1 MEAVY
6 QNKIMNKLLLALLV
20 LLGLQ
25 TQAQVNYCDSI
36 SYSTSSTLNYPLGI
50 AGSISTLDSSAT
62 TSWIWTVCNSD
73 MCYSGSGQ
81 WAYFPQVSP
90 TDTLKVCYD
99 VIIDING
106 MTYACS
112 KCDTLI
118 YNQNSYQWEVSS
130 AQPLGF
136 AELELNTPDDGKTYD
151 LLGREIFEV
160 PKGTIYIKN
169 RKKFI
174 K

>member
-1 MEAVY
+1 M
-6 QNKIMNKLLLALLV
+6 KKLLLALLV

-25 TQAQVNYCDSI
+25 TKAQINFCDSI
-36 SYSTSSTLNYPLGI
+36 SYTTTSTINYPLIVSGVANI
-50 AGSISTLDSSAT
+50 PGTV
-62 TSWIWTVCNSD
+62 SWNWIVCNSNL
-73 MCYSGSGQ
+73 CYSSSGVN
-81 WAYFPQVSP
+81 ASFGQVSL

-99 VIIDING
+99 VLIDINS

-112 KCDTLI
+112 SCDSLV
-118 YNQNSYQWEVSS
+118 YNPNSYQWEKMS
-130 AQPLGF
+130 ALPTLI
-136 AELELNTPDDGKTYD
+136 EEVDIYSKKCLKMYD
-151 LLGREIFEV
+151 LLGRELFEV

>member
-1 MEAVY
+1 M
-6 QNKIMNKLLLALLV
+6 KKLLLALLV

-25 TQAQVNYCDSI
+25 TKAQINFCDSI
-36 SYSTSSTLNYPLGI
+36 SYTTTSTINYPLIVSGVANIPGI
-50 AGSISTLDSSAT
+50 V
-62 TSWIWTVCNSD
+62 SWSWTICNSNL
-73 MCYSGSGQ
+73 CYSSSGVN
-81 WAYFPQVSP
+81 ASFGQVSL

-112 KCDTLI
+112 RCDSLI
-118 YNQNSYQWEVSS
+118 YNPNSYQWEPMSV
-130 AQPLGF
+130 QPVGV
-136 AELELNTPDDGKTYD
+136 AELESNVINDGKMYD

-174 K
+174 R

>member
-1 MEAVY
+1 M
-6 QNKIMNKLLLALLV
+6 KKLLLALLV
-20 LLGLQ
+20 LFGLQ
-25 TQAQVNYCDSI
+25 TKAQINYCDSI
-36 SYSTSSTLNYPLGI
+36 SYTMSSTLNYPLGL
-50 AGSISTLDSSAT
+50 AGVANIPGT
-62 TSWIWTVCNSD
+62 TTWTWTVCNSST
-73 MCYSGSGQ
+73 CYSSSGQ

-106 MTYACS
+106 ITYACFG
-112 KCDTLI
+112 CDTLV
-118 YNQNSYQWEVSS
+118 YNPNSYQWEVTS
-130 AQPLGF
+130 AQPLSF
-136 AELELNTPDDGKTYD
+136 AELELELNTPNNGKMYD
-151 LLGREIFEV
+151 LLGRELLEV